1 MSNIKL
7 SCQFILNF
15 LLEMFQ
21 SYRLFK
27 QSSQKKLQIWCCS
40 TNNTISYMAWV
51 FLLLSVL
58 GRTDAGVVCHMF
70 SRLVCDRLLIVINNS
85 IECNIFAFR
94 DLTDFVFRPN
104 MPRFPT
110 FDKCCDILYS
120 LTVFAITIAFQ
131 ARSKACL

>member
-1 MSNIKL
+1 MVLFDKQHNIIHGMG
-7 SCQFILNF
+7 FF
-15 LLEMFQ
+15 VVV
-21 SYRLFK
+21 RLGAYG
-27 QSSQKKLQIWCCS
+27 CRCS
-40 TNNTISYMAWV
+40 MPY
-51 FLLLSVL
+51 
-58 GRTDAGVVCHMF
+58 VC
-70 SRLVCDRLLIVINNS
+70 RLVCDRLLIVINNS

-131 ARSKACL
+131 ARSKACLWYYSQRKHLCQEREEKNMIIVRYEKRWALAY